1 MNTQVGSGSRVHPRW
16 WVVLLV
22 IVCVVSV
29 APAGAPQQKNPA
41 PLAPFQS
48 WTRILA
54 PAASTE
60 AIMVMQTKDFAD
72 PGTLQVPPPFRPVSS
87 RPAQPQPARI
97 SQDTVTK
104 AIGTAG
110 CLLLP
115 GWRLRLTTLSLLAH

>member
-1 MNTQVGSGSRVHPRW
+1 MNTRVGSGSRVQPRW
-16 WVVLLV
+16 WVALLV
-22 IVCVVSV
+22 VIVSV
-29 APAGAPQQKNPA
+29 IPATQAGAPRQNRE

-60 AIMVMQTKDFAD
+60 AILVMRTKDFAD
-72 PGTLQVPPPFRPVSS
+72 PGTLQVPPPFSPVSS
-87 RPAQPQPARI
+87 APVQPRPARI
-97 SQDTVTK
+97 SQEDVTK

-110 CLLLP
+110 CMLLP